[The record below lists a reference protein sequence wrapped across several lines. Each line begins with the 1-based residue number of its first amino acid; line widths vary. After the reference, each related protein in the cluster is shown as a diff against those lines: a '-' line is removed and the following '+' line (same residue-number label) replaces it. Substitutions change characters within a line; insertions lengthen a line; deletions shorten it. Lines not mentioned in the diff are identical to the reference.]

1 MRFSIVFDN
10 YKANEKLE
18 SFWGFSCMINEN
30 FLFDT
35 GSNGRA
41 LVRNMVKMGF
51 DIKKLEY
58 LFISHPHWDHIG
70 GIDSIVDINRD
81 LTLFLPDSLSQLYIR
96 DLKTLSKEVKV
107 INEYSR
113 KLFDD
118 FYSTGIMH
126 PVGEHSL
133 VIDEGDFGIV
143 VVGCSHP
150 GIVNIV
156 KRAKE
161 IINKPILYAIGG
173 FHLFRSKEEEIEKVV
188 KNIIDL
194 GVEYVTP
201 THCTGDLAIEMFK
214 SAYKEN
220 YIPGG
225 VGRIIEF

>member
-18 SFWGFSCMINEN
+18 SFWGFSCMINDD

-41 LVRNMVKMGF
+41 LLRNMVKMGF
-51 DIKKLEY
+51 DIEKLKY

-70 GIDSIVDINRD
+70 GIDSIVDINRN

-107 INEYSR
+107 INEYPR
-113 KLFDD
+113 KLFDN
-118 FYSTGIMH
+118 FYTTGVMH
-126 PVGEHSL
+126 PVGEQSL
-133 VIDEGDFGIV
+133 IIEEEDFGIV

-150 GIVNIV
+150 GITNIV

-161 IINKPILYAIGG
+161 IINKPVLYAIGG
-173 FHLFRSKEEEIEKVV
+173 FHLFRSSEEEISGVV
-188 KNIIDL
+188 REMKNL

-214 SAYKEN
+214 AEYGEN

-225 VGRIIEF
+225 VGRVIEF

>member
-10 YKANEKLE
+10 YRANEKLE
-18 SFWGFSCMINEN
+18 SFWGFSCMINDN
-30 FLFDT
+30 FLFDS

-51 DIKKLEY
+51 DIERLKY

-70 GIDSIVDINRD
+70 GIDSVVDINRN
-81 LTLFLPDSLSQLYIR
+81 LTLYLPDSLSKLYIK

-107 INEYSR
+107 INEYPR
-113 KLFDD
+113 RLFDG
-118 FYSTGIMH
+118 FYTTGVMH
-126 PVGEHSL
+126 PVGEQSL
-133 VIDEGDFGIV
+133 VIDEGEFGIV

-150 GIVNIV
+150 GITNIV

-161 IINKPILYAIGG
+161 ILNKPVLYVIGG
-173 FHLFRSKEEEIEKVV
+173 FHLFRSKEEEIIEVV
-188 KNIIDL
+188 KEMKNL

-214 SAYKEN
+214 EEYKEN

-225 VGRIIEF
+225 VGRVIEF

>member
-1 MRFSIVFDN
+1 MKFSIVFDN

-18 SFWGFSCMINEN
+18 SFWGFSCMINDN

-41 LVRNMVKMGF
+41 LIRNMVKMGF

-107 INEYSR
+107 INEYPR

-161 IINKPILYAIGG
+161 IINKPIIYAIGG
-173 FHLFRSKEEEIEKVV
+173 FHLFRSKEEEIVETV
-188 KNIIDL
+188 KELKLL
-194 GVEYVTP
+194 GVEYITP

>member
-1 MRFSIVFDN
+1 MKFSIVFDN

-18 SFWGFSCMINEN
+18 SFWGFSCVINDN

-41 LVRNMVKMGF
+41 LVRNMIKMGF
-51 DIKKLEY
+51 DIKNLEY

-70 GIDSIVDINRD
+70 GIDSIVDINKN

-107 INEYSR
+107 INEYPR
-113 KLFDD
+113 KLFDN
-118 FYSTGIMH
+118 FYSTGVMH
-126 PVGEHSL
+126 PIGEQSL
-133 VIDEGDFGIV
+133 VIDEGKFGMV

-150 GIVNIV
+150 GIANIV

-161 IINKPILYAIGG
+161 ILNKPILYAIGG
-173 FHLFRSKEEEIEKVV
+173 FHLMRSKEEEIIEIV
-188 KNIIDL
+188 KELKLL
-194 GVEYVTP
+194 GVEYITP
-201 THCTGDLAIEMFK
+201 THCTGDLAIEIFK
-214 SAYKEN
+214 EVYGEN

>member
-107 INEYSR
+107 MNEYPR

-118 FYSTGIMH
+118 FYSSGIMY

-133 VIDEGDFGIV
+133 VIEKGDFGIV

-150 GIVNIV
+150 GITNIV
-156 KRAKE
+156 KKAKD
-161 IINKPILYAIGG
+161 ILNKPILYAIGG
-173 FHLFRSKEEEIEKVV
+173 FHLFRSKEEEIEEVV
-188 KNIIDL
+188 RDMKDL
-194 GVEYVTP
+194 GVKYVTP

>member
-1 MRFSIVFDN
+1 MKFSIVFDN

-107 INEYSR
+107 INEYPR

-161 IINKPILYAIGG
+161 IINKPIIYAIGG
-173 FHLFRSKEEEIEKVV
+173 FHLFRSKEEEIEKIV
-188 KNIIDL
+188 KDMIDL

>member
-1 MRFSIVFDN
+1 MKFSIVFDN

-107 INEYSR
+107 INEYPR
-113 KLFDD
+113 KLFDN

-126 PVGEHSL
+126 PIGEHSL

-161 IINKPILYAIGG
+161 IINKPIIYAIGG
-173 FHLFRSKEEEIEKVV
+173 FHLFRSEEEEIEKIV
-188 KNIIDL
+188 KDMIDL

>member
-18 SFWGFSCMINEN
+18 SFWGFSCMINDD
-30 FLFDT
+30 FLLDT
-35 GSNGRA
+35 GSNGRV

-51 DIKKLEY
+51 DIEKLEY

-70 GIDSIVDINRD
+70 GIDSVVDVNRN

-96 DLKTLSKEVKV
+96 DLKRLSKEIKV
-107 INEYSR
+107 INEYPR
-113 KLFDD
+113 KLFDN
-118 FYSTGIMH
+118 FYSTGVMH
-126 PVGEHSL
+126 PIGEHSL
-133 VIDEGDFGIV
+133 VIDEGEFGIV

-150 GIVNIV
+150 GITNIV
-156 KRAKE
+156 KRARE
-161 IINKPILYAIGG
+161 ILNKPILYAIGG
-173 FHLFRSKEEEIEKVV
+173 FHLFRSGEEEIIEVV
-188 KNIIDL
+188 KGMKNL
-194 GVEYVTP
+194 GVEYITP

-214 SAYKEN
+214 EAYGDN

>member
-18 SFWGFSCMINEN
+18 SFWGFSCMINDD
-30 FLFDT
+30 FLLDT
-35 GSNGRA
+35 GSNGRV

-51 DIKKLEY
+51 DFEKLEY

-70 GIDSIVDINRD
+70 GIDSIVDINKN
-81 LTLFLPDSLSQLYIR
+81 LTLFVPDSLSQLYIK

-107 INEYSR
+107 INEYPR
-113 KLFDD
+113 KLFGN
-118 FYSTGIMH
+118 FYSTGVMH
-126 PVGEHSL
+126 PVGEQAL

-150 GIVNIV
+150 GITNIV
-156 KRAKE
+156 KRARE
-161 IINKPILYAIGG
+161 ILNKPILYAIGG
-173 FHLFRSKEEEIEKVV
+173 FHLFRSGEEEIIEVV
-188 KNIIDL
+188 KGMKNL
-194 GVEYVTP
+194 GVEYITP

-214 SAYKEN
+214 EAYGDN

>member
-18 SFWGFSCMINEN
+18 SFWGFSCMINDD

-41 LVRNMVKMGF
+41 LLRNMVKMGF
-51 DIKKLEY
+51 DIEKLKY
-58 LFISHPHWDHIG
+58 LFISHSHWDHIG
-70 GIDSIVDINRD
+70 GIDSIVDINKD
-81 LTLFLPDSLSQLYIR
+81 LTLFLPDSLSQLYIK

-107 INEYSR
+107 INEYPR
-113 KLFDD
+113 KLFDN
-118 FYSTGIMH
+118 FYTTGVMH

-133 VIDEGDFGIV
+133 IIEEEDFGML

-150 GIVNIV
+150 GITNIV

-161 IINKPILYAIGG
+161 ILNKPIIYAIGG
-173 FHLFRSKEEEIEKVV
+173 FHLFRSKEEEIIEVV
-188 KNIIDL
+188 NEMKNL

-214 SAYKEN
+214 AEYGEN

>member
-1 MRFSIVFDN
+1 MKFSIVFDN
-10 YKANEKLE
+10 YIANEKLE
-18 SFWGFSCMINEN
+18 SFWGFSCMINDN

-41 LVRNMVKMGF
+41 LLRNMVKMGF
-51 DIKKLEY
+51 DIEKLKY

-70 GIDSIVDINRD
+70 GIDSVVDINRN
-81 LTLFLPDSLSQLYIR
+81 LILYLPDSLSQLYIR

-107 INEYSR
+107 INEYPR
-113 KLFDD
+113 KLFDG
-118 FYSTGIMH
+118 FYTTGVMH
-126 PVGEHSL
+126 PVGEQSL
-133 VIDEGDFGIV
+133 VIDEGEFGIV

-150 GIVNIV
+150 GITNIV

-161 IINKPILYAIGG
+161 ILNKPILYAIGG
-173 FHLFRSKEEEIEKVV
+173 FHLMRSSEEEIIEVV
-188 KNIIDL
+188 KEMKSL

-214 SAYKEN
+214 DEYAEN

>member
-1 MRFSIVFDN
+1 MKFSIVFDN
-10 YKANEKLE
+10 YLANEKLE

-41 LVRNMVKMGF
+41 LVRNIVKMGF

-107 INEYSR
+107 MNEYPR

-118 FYSTGIMH
+118 FYSSGIMY

-133 VIDEGDFGIV
+133 VIEKGDFGII

-150 GIVNIV
+150 GITNIV
-156 KRAKE
+156 KKAKD
-161 IINKPILYAIGG
+161 ILNKPILYAIGG
-173 FHLFRSKEEEIEKVV
+173 FHLFRSKEEEIEEVV
-188 KNIIDL
+188 RDMKDL

>member
-10 YKANEKLE
+10 YTANEKLE
-18 SFWGFSCMINEN
+18 SFWGFSCMINDN

-51 DIKKLEY
+51 DIEKLKY

-70 GIDSIVDINRD
+70 GIDSIVDINRN

-96 DLKTLSKEVKV
+96 DLKRLSKDVKV
-107 INEYSR
+107 IHEYPVR
-113 KLFDD
+113 LFDG
-118 FYSTGIMH
+118 FYSTGVMH
-126 PVGEHSL
+126 PIGEQSL
-133 VIDEGDFGIV
+133 VIDEGEFGIV

-150 GIVNIV
+150 GITNIV
-156 KRAKE
+156 KRAKD
-161 IINKPILYAIGG
+161 ILNKPILYAIGG
-173 FHLFRSKEEEIEKVV
+173 FHLMRSSEDEIIEIVKEM
-188 KNIIDL
+188 KNL

-201 THCTGDLAIEMFK
+201 THCSGDLAIEIFK
-214 SAYKEN
+214 AEYGEN

-225 VGRIIEF
+225 VGRVIEF

>member
-1 MRFSIVFDN
+1 MKFSIVFDN
-10 YKANEKLE
+10 YLANEKLE

-107 INEYSR
+107 INEYPR

-133 VIDEGDFGIV
+133 VIDEGDFEIV

-161 IINKPILYAIGG
+161 IINKPIIYAIGG
-173 FHLFRSKEEEIEKVV
+173 FHLFRSKEEEIVETV
-188 KNIIDL
+188 KELKLL
-194 GVEYVTP
+194 GVEYITP

>member
-10 YKANEKLE
+10 YRANEKLE
-18 SFWGFSCMINEN
+18 SFWGFSCMINDD

-51 DIKKLEY
+51 DIEKLKY

-70 GIDSIVDINRD
+70 GIDSIVDINRN
-81 LTLFLPDSLSQLYIR
+81 LILFLPDSLSSLYIK

-107 INEYSR
+107 INEYPR
-113 KLFDD
+113 KLFEN
-118 FYSTGIMH
+118 FYTTGVLH
-126 PVGEHSL
+126 PVGEQSL
-133 VIDEGDFGIV
+133 VINEEEFGIV
-143 VVGCSHP
+143 IVGCSHP
-150 GIVNIV
+150 GITNIV

-161 IINKPILYAIGG
+161 ILNKPIIYALGG
-173 FHLFRSKEEEIEKVV
+173 FHLFRSSKEEIMEIV
-188 KNIIDL
+188 KEMKNL

-214 SAYKEN
+214 EEYKDN